1 MILSS
6 SRLGRERPRSRR
18 RQGTTC
24 SQALMIVLQCWQ
36 SMVTGFRWVRLQGH
50 RKCSLVMVWIV
61 LTL

>member
-6 SRLGRERPRSRR
+6 SSLSRKRPRSRR

-24 SQALMIVLQCWQ
+24 SQASVIALQCWQ
-36 SMVTGFRWVRLQGH
+36 STVTGFRWVHLQGH
-50 RKCSLVMVWIV
+50 RKCNLVMVWIV